1 MKILQIINSLATGG
15 AEKLLLESIPIYAE
29 QGMDVHLLLLNG
41 SSHPFLEELKAKKCC
56 TIHSLGTGSVYNPM
70 HIFKIKKI
78 LKQFDVVHVHIFP
91 SLYWSAFAKILSF
104 SKMKMV
110 YTEHSTSNKRRD
122 NFILKR
128 VDKLVYSQ
136 YNKIVAITPQVLENL
151 QNHLHFKDENRFEI
165 IANGLNLTKIKKAIP
180 YSKADF
186 FDDENAKIVI
196 QVARFFEPKD
206 HKTVIRALTHLPEN
220 VKLLL
225 VGDGN
230 LKAESEALVNE
241 LKLQKRVQ
249 FLGVRTD
256 VLALL
261 KTADIIVL
269 SSKHEGLSLSCI
281 EGMASGKPF
290 VASDVPGLKDVVEN
304 AGILFP
310 LGDEKALADIISK
323 LLSED
328 DYYKQTVVNCQQK
341 ANAFDIYKMVDLYI
355 NIYRNL

>member
-165 IANGLNLTKIKKAIP
+165 IANGLNLTKIKI
-180 YSKADF
+180 
-186 FDDENAKIVI
+186 I
-196 QVARFFEPKD
+196 
-206 HKTVIRALTHLPEN
+206 
-220 VKLLL
+220 
-225 VGDGN
+225 N
-230 LKAESEALVNE
+230 L
-241 LKLQKRVQ
+241 
-249 FLGVRTD
+249 
-256 VLALL
+256 
-261 KTADIIVL
+261 
-269 SSKHEGLSLSCI
+269 
-281 EGMASGKPF
+281 
-290 VASDVPGLKDVVEN
+290 
-304 AGILFP
+304 
-310 LGDEKALADIISK
+310 
-323 LLSED
+323 
-328 DYYKQTVVNCQQK
+328 
-341 ANAFDIYKMVDLYI
+341 
-355 NIYRNL
+355 